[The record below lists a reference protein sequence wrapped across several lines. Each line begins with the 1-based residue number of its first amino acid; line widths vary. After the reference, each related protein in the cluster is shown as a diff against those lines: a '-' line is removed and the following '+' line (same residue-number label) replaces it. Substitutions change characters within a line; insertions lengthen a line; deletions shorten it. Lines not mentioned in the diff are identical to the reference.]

1 MLSNPRNKTNME
13 NIKWLFFDLGSTLV
27 DETDAY
33 YYRHINAVRGSNIS
47 YERFIAEVIEL
58 QKQNLKAD
66 VMVIER
72 YGLPRTPWR
81 SDLEKLYSD
90 AAETL
95 ITLYE
100 RGYKLGVIA
109 NQKLGSKQ
117 RLEAWGIAK
126 YFEVIL
132 ASAEEGVAKPDPQI
146 FLRALKRAGCPA
158 ENAVMIG
165 DRIDND
171 IVPAKKLGMKT
182 VRILQS
188 FSAYGIA
195 RCEEETAD
203 ITINRLSELL
213 EHFN

>member
-1 MLSNPRNKTNME
+1 ME
-13 NIKWLFFDLGSTLV
+13 NIMWLFFDLGSTLV

-58 QKQNLKAD
+58 QKQNLNAD
-66 VMVIER
+66 VMVMER

-95 ITLYE
+95 KTLYE
-100 RGYKLGVIA
+100 RGYKMGVIA

-158 ENAVMIG
+158 ENSVMIG

-188 FSAYGIA
+188 FSSYGIA

>member
-1 MLSNPRNKTNME
+1 MDS
-13 NIKWLFFDLGSTLV
+13 IKWIFFDLGSTIV

-33 YYRHINAVRGSNIS
+33 YYRHLNAVRGSNIS
-47 YERFIAEVIEL
+47 YEQFIAEVIEL

-81 SDLEKLYSD
+81 SDLEKLYPD
-90 AAETL
+90 ADDTVK
-95 ITLYE
+95 TLYK

-109 NQKLGSKQ
+109 NQKLGSLR
-117 RLEAWGIAK
+117 RLEAWGIAE
-126 YFEVIL
+126 YFDVIA

-146 FLRALKRAGCPA
+146 FLRALERAGCPA
-158 ENAVMIG
+158 ENAVMVG

-171 IVPAKKLGMKT
+171 IVPAKRLGMKT

-188 FSAYGIA
+188 FSAYGIP
-195 RCEEETAD
+195 RCKEETAD
-203 ITINRLSELL
+203 ITINSLSELL
-213 EHFN
+213 EHFV